1 MTSSAFA
8 ELKENADINV
18 YVCRN
23 RWFEAV
29 YGGCHIKVILH
40 NTNARKPHGAIAV
53 MRPLPKGERANH

>member
-1 MTSSAFA
+1 MTGSAFA

-29 YGGCHIKVILH
+29 YGGCHIKVKLH
-40 NTNARKPHGAIAV
+40 KTKA
-53 MRPLPKGERANH
+53 PLPKGGCRGEAVTGGFSL